1 MRDFP
6 QQASAPPQQIGT
18 SLDEVIASLSAN
30 AAVDAVL
37 TMGSTAT
44 GSLHPASDYDL
55 LVVLSEMPV
64 PAFLAMTTIEGR
76 MAELYFTT
84 TQTLDMLLALDA
96 PIPPDRFE
104 ANILTWLQSG
114 RIVFDRSG

>member
-6 QQASAPPQQIGT
+6 QQASAPPRHADT
-18 SLDEVIASLSAN
+18 SLDEVIANLSAHP
-30 AAVDAVL
+30 AVDAVL

-44 GSLHPASDYDL
+44 GALHAASDYDL

-64 PAFLAMTTIEGR
+64 LTFLAMTTIDGR

-84 TQTLDMLLALDA
+84 TQTLDTLLALDA
-96 PIPPDRFE
+96 PIPADRF
-104 ANILTWLQSG
+104 
-114 RIVFDRSG
+114 

>member
-6 QQASAPPQQIGT
+6 QQASAPPLQADTSLDEVIA
-18 SLDEVIASLSAN
+18 SLDEVIASLSARP
-30 AAVDAVL
+30 AVDAVL

-44 GSLHPASDYDL
+44 GALHPASDYDL

-64 PAFLAMTTIEGR
+64 PVFLAMTTIDGR

-84 TQTLDMLLALDA
+84 TQTLDTLLALDV

-104 ANILTWLQSG
+104 ASILT
-114 RIVFDRSG
+114 